1 MLTKPFP
8 WICLLGAAAAAQEM
22 VSNKACD
29 ETDPTS
35 LLQMGGLRATPA
47 GPAIPV
53 PSVVVPAVP
62 APVGSVGNDL
72 ELHFLDSADPMPWE
86 GLSSTDFTPAG
97 DTGGGKAHTSSE
109 SMDKDW
115 LLVYALI
122 LLMLLAISPIV
133 ARQGVWAVILVA
145 AYLASLTLVKL
156 LVKRTITL
164 GFPYP
169 DSITALHMS
178 AISLVACTFER
189 PHREEAWVVLP
200 ISLVRGFSLLANNT
214 ALLYGGVAFVS
225 MIHAN
230 VPFFTFS
237 YELMK
242 GRRGVDLR
250 SAAAVLLVCVG
261 SAFCISGEDSLSMTK
276 ASSLPLAIGFATAS
290 AMLRSVRGVWQ
301 EELVCESL
309 TPMRLVFWN
318 GIWSLLISIPLA
330 AFSEGFK
337 ALPQLY
343 MVSFEAKMALL
354 GSTVAGVL
362 LNITQVLAVKELGAL
377 MQSIVGNLNLI
388 LVIAL
393 SQAWLHE
400 EVALFQ
406 HFGIILLATGTF
418 VNHVEPK
425 KKAEMEMDQR
435 FREALRIISAASP
448 RSCLTPVGISNDA
461 VASER

>member
-1 MLTKPFP
+1 
-8 WICLLGAAAAAQEM
+8 
-22 VSNKACD
+22 
-29 ETDPTS
+29 
-35 LLQMGGLRATPA
+35 
-47 GPAIPV
+47 
-53 PSVVVPAVP
+53 
-62 APVGSVGNDL
+62 
-72 ELHFLDSADPMPWE
+72 
-86 GLSSTDFTPAG
+86 
-97 DTGGGKAHTSSE
+97 
-109 SMDKDW
+109 
-115 LLVYALI
+115 
-122 LLMLLAISPIV
+122 
-133 ARQGVWAVILVA
+133 
-145 AYLASLTLVKL
+145 
-156 LVKRTITL
+156 
-164 GFPYP
+164 
-169 DSITALHMS
+169 
-178 AISLVACTFER
+178 
-189 PHREEAWVVLP
+189 
-200 ISLVRGFSLLANNT
+200 
-214 ALLYGGVAFVS
+214 
-225 MIHAN
+225 
-230 VPFFTFS
+230 
-237 YELMK
+237 
-242 GRRGVDLR
+242 VDLR

-261 SAFCISGEDSLSMTK
+261 SAFCISGEDSVSSSMTK

-301 EELVCESL
+301 EELVCDSL

-330 AFSEGFK
+330 AFSEGAR

-343 MVSFEAKMALL
+343 LASFDAKMALL
-354 GSTVAGVL
+354 GSTVAGVV

-448 RSCLTPVGISNDA
+448 RSCLNPVEISNDA
-461 VASER
+461 VATDR

>member
-1 MLTKPFP
+1 M
-8 WICLLGAAAAAQEM
+8 
-22 VSNKACD
+22 
-29 ETDPTS
+29 
-35 LLQMGGLRATPA
+35 
-47 GPAIPV
+47 
-53 PSVVVPAVP
+53 
-62 APVGSVGNDL
+62 
-72 ELHFLDSADPMPWE
+72 
-86 GLSSTDFTPAG
+86 
-97 DTGGGKAHTSSE
+97 
-109 SMDKDW
+109 
-115 LLVYALI
+115 
-122 LLMLLAISPIV
+122 
-133 ARQGVWAVILVA
+133 
-145 AYLASLTLVKL
+145 
-156 LVKRTITL
+156 
-164 GFPYP
+164 
-169 DSITALHMS
+169 
-178 AISLVACTFER
+178 
-189 PHREEAWVVLP
+189 VLP
-200 ISLVRGFSLLANNT
+200 ISLVSGFSLLANNT

-362 LNITQVLAVKELGAL
+362 LNI
-377 MQSIVGNLNLI
+377 
-388 LVIAL
+388 
-393 SQAWLHE
+393 
-400 EVALFQ
+400 
-406 HFGIILLATGTF
+406 
-418 VNHVEPK
+418 
-425 KKAEMEMDQR
+425 
-435 FREALRIISAASP
+435 
-448 RSCLTPVGISNDA
+448 RS
-461 VASER
+461 